1 MNDTGGGGGGGMG
14 GGACYVYPG
23 APATPG
29 RVTPDRT
36 FNRGIYMNGSM
47 LMDDGRSVT
56 IWGFTDGGGGGGG
69 GMGGGSSFPSPA
81 IRVIEG
87 QIVHTVL
94 NVNMMWAHTI
104 HHHGIEPS
112 TENDG
117 VGHFSHDVIGNT
129 YTYQWKASNA
139 GTYFYLCHT
148 NTVLHAEMGM
158 YGALIIDPVP
168 LASDP
173 VGTKR
178 AFTNGPAYNVEAI
191 WACDEIDPAWHT
203 LSWDAGTC
211 GGDVGLNKLSP
222 KYFIITGVDGANSAL
237 TRMAAN
243 VKVGQTLLVRYIN
256 AGYYPQK
263 IDFGGLT
270 ASVVASDGRPLPT
283 PWGTTSIEASSAERY
298 DCIFKPTTTGTYTV
312 TVQFLHWI
320 TGAVLGTARTRI
332 NVT

>member
-1 MNDTGGGGGGGMG
+1 MGMG
-14 GGACYVYPG
+14 QACYVYPG
-23 APATPG
+23 TPATPG
-29 RVTPDRT
+29 KVTPDIS
-36 FNRGIYMNGSM
+36 FSRGIYMNGSM

-56 IWGFTDGGGGGGG
+56 MWGFTDTAAGGG
-69 GMGGGSSFPSPA
+69 GMGGGGMGGGAAFPSPA
-81 IRVIEG
+81 IRVTEG

-94 NVNMMWAHTI
+94 SVSNMWMHTI

-117 VGHFSHDVIGNT
+117 VGHFSHDVVGGT
-129 YTYQWKASNA
+129 YTYQWIASSA
-139 GTYFYLCHT
+139 GTYFYHCHT

-158 YGALIIDPVP
+158 YGGLIIDPAP
-168 LASDP
+168 LLTDP

-178 AFTNGPAYNVEAI
+178 AFKNGPIYNVEAI

-203 LSWDAGTC
+203 LDWAAGSC
-211 GGDVGLNKLSP
+211 GGDVGLNRLNP

-237 TRMAAN
+237 TKMAVN
-243 VKVGQTLLVRYIN
+243 MKVGQTALVRYIN

-283 PWGTTSIEASSAERY
+283 PWSTNSIEASSAERY
-298 DCIFKPTTTGTYTV
+298 DCIFKPTTTGSYTV
-312 TVQFLHWI
+312 TVQFFHWI